1 MILSSSLGVWLKH
14 QFSQT
19 PRFLSEIWLKFWNL
33 EALIWVENGV
43 DYIKDSTANFLS
55 FHLVGQNPYQYLGPT
70 KRTPGCKKCKICHF
84 NVKYDCGTPL
94 GWTINCSINQS
105 HLFIYWSA
113 PLPHLIYISPFHTLY
128 TLLSIMLLSSQE
140 HPLFSFSWSNAM
152 LEKTLMFGSLPPK
165 KRDDIQYTQKYP
177 EIPRSTRK
185 YPGIPGNT
193 RE

>member
-105 HLFIYWSA
+105 HLLAPKASEASWGLSYFKPGVPSGYCCVCESGYCNRVCYRGSSEKWQIHVLGSHFWRLLVTVYFDDGSFKKYGQFI
-113 PLPHLIYISPFHTLY
+113 I
-128 TLLSIMLLSSQE
+128 
-140 HPLFSFSWSNAM
+140 
-152 LEKTLMFGSLPPK
+152 
-165 KRDDIQYTQKYP
+165 
-177 EIPRSTRK
+177 
-185 YPGIPGNT
+185 
-193 RE
+193 